1 MSPVVI
7 CPGVQDFRRVTCPL
21 VLKQLQAAQP
31 ALYNAIAIDKA
42 ALQALGWSNPEQ
54 FMAPPEAQSVPSP
67 EMQQAIATLQI
78 KKQEAD
84 AKTMVAQATA
94 AKAQAEAQHLGA
106 QVQAGPTGAEK
117 QVDTEVDKLL
127 AQAKMMDAQTKQTQ
141 VQISAGRTQAEIAQ
155 MNRGEPPP
163 ADTEADMITARAR
176 LMDAQSK
183 QQQLSVQG
191 ADVAQEDRNRA
202 ADRESREKVQ
212 LLEMARDLVLH
223 PENAAVAQP
232 FVKKA
237 EGPGFGG
244 KGRKQ

>member
-1 MSPVVI
+1 
-7 CPGVQDFRRVTCPL
+7 
-21 VLKQLQAAQP
+21 
-31 ALYNAIAIDKA
+31 
-42 ALQALGWSNPEQ
+42 
-54 FMAPPEAQSVPSP
+54 
-67 EMQQAIATLQI
+67 
-78 KKQEAD
+78 
-84 AKTMVAQATA
+84 
-94 AKAQAEAQHLGA
+94 
-106 QVQAGPTGAEK
+106 
-117 QVDTEVDKLL
+117 
-127 AQAKMMDAQTKQTQ
+127 
-141 VQISAGRTQAEIAQ
+141 
-155 MNRGEPPP
+155 
-163 ADTEADMITARAR
+163 MITAQAR

-183 QQQLSVQG
+183 QQQLHVQG